1 MILPISC
8 PSAKKVSI
16 KTTVSCRSLCHSI
29 DNEIDGPQLP
39 KTFSRPKLLSSIR
52 ISNSFEKSEKSSS
65 SISILFGVKPSFS
78 MIARRK
84 GDSNPV
90 SKEDHP
96 ERIDQKRKTQIR
108 PTLDFAS
115 LSKKWKKK
123 GSESLDS
130 KLTEGEIE
138 DESAK
143 NSVTKPLCPA
153 VDSQVEQKVS
163 TEDKP
168 FPGISFKQLLD
179 CDLKYPI
186 RLDLDQ
192 LKEKMKL
199 QGSSSNGIKPILVHS
214 PNKQFFH
221 SKQPPAHR
229 ISNSK
234 SVRHEES
241 STDQSASSKRVSF
254 SRNMMVR
261 IYSRE

>member
-1 MILPISC
+1 MFLPISC
-8 PSAKKVSI
+8 PTAKKVSI
-16 KTTVSCRSLCHSI
+16 KTTISCRSLCHNI
-29 DNEIDGPQLP
+29 ENEIDSPQLP

-52 ISNSFEKSEKSSS
+52 SSTSFEKSEKSSS

-84 GDSNPV
+84 GDSNQV
-90 SKEDHP
+90 SKEDDP
-96 ERIDQKRKTQIR
+96 ERIDQKKKTQIR

-115 LSKKWKKK
+115 LAQKWKKK
-123 GSESLDS
+123 GSESLES
-130 KLTEGEIE
+130 KVTEGEIK

-143 NSVTKPLCPA
+143 ISLTKPLCPA
-153 VDSQVEQKVS
+153 VNSEVEQRVS
-163 TEDKP
+163 AEEKP
-168 FPGISFKQLLD
+168 ASGISFKQLLD
-179 CDLKYPI
+179 CELKYPI

-214 PNKQFFH
+214 SNKQFFN

-241 STDQSASSKRVSF
+241 STDHSVSSKRVSF